1 MKEEDSISAMD
12 KHLLVELPNGD
23 MTIAEKIE
31 PLPRVFIHILTNSII
46 VQNIMLQLQSDL
58 RVCSRSSPCLMYEV

>member
-31 PLPRVFIHILTNSII
+31 PLPRVLNILSY
-46 VQNIMLQLQSDL
+46 L
-58 RVCSRSSPCLMYEV
+58 CSREYSATTAR